1 MSQMRSLRRQISVNW
16 GTWYVLNQ
24 VWLGEV
30 FTSADSLVIPQ
41 NGDLFHRTKFVKHLP
56 DVLERKDRK
65 RWQEHKAQEKVEQ
78 IFFKLTSS
86 PIFLQTIP
94 MNSFLSKL
102 ETFSLRAF

>member
-1 MSQMRSLRRQISVNW
+1 MIKI
-16 GTWYVLNQ
+16 
-24 VWLGEV
+24 
-30 FTSADSLVIPQ
+30 TSAYSLVISEH
-41 NGDLFHRTKFVKHLP
+41 GDLLYWTKLVKHLP